1 MDEDDDPIWVMAM
14 TSTGMLVRAALDLDL
29 EEDGDDNNWMKM
41 ITIR

>member
-1 MDEDDDPIWVMAM
+1 MMAM
-14 TSTGMLVRAALDLDL
+14 TSTGMLVRGWTLDKAPPDLDLDL